1 MQFYDCKSRTYKITK
16 QSHTTK
22 QKDRR
27 QQTLLTDNC
36 IATFPTRTFPVMATI
51 IARHLDELRKGQG
64 RQKTKKTYRKK
75 EVFGPLYKKNH
86 YICKSFIVLINTIE
100 E

>member
-1 MQFYDCKSRTYKITK
+1 MLFRGDIGSVGKR
-16 QSHTTK
+16 HTTK
-22 QKDRR
+22 QTDRR

-36 IATFPTRTFPVMATI
+36 IATFPTRPFPVMATI